1 MNITFYE
8 LTENADKISKTLSGG
23 ITKTINL
30 KRDFDIINGVLY
42 LSFNP
47 LDMTIENENKKF
59 NYCYITELKRYYF
72 INRVDFIRF
81 GFYRVILSID
91 VLKTYETEIKALTP
105 IIIQSENP
113 QDNKIDCVMSSET
126 TETVYNLTDVFDSNG
141 KLYLS
146 TVFTSLTSG
155 V

>member
-30 KRDFDIINGVLY
+30 KRDFDILNGVLY

-72 INRVDFIRF
+72 IKRVDFIRYSY
-81 GFYRVILSID
+81 YRVILEID
-91 VLKTYETEIKALTP
+91 VLKTYETEIKALT
-105 IIIQSENP
+105 
-113 QDNKIDCVMSSET
+113 
-126 TETVYNLTDVFDSNG
+126 L
-141 KLYLS
+141 
-146 TVFTSLTSG
+146 
-155 V
+155 